1 MPWGCCWRERHECIS
16 RLRTFMAKT
25 VIDVPASAREGTEE
39 ATDVDDNHNI
49 YESAFTNVNKFET
62 HHFKVAG
69 ADETRQ

>member
-1 MPWGCCWRERHECIS
+1 
-16 RLRTFMAKT
+16 MAKT